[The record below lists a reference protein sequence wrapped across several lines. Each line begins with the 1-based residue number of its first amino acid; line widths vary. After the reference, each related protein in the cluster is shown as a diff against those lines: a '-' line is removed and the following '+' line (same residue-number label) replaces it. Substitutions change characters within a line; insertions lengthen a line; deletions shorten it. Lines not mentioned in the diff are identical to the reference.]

1 MDTLSFPITFLE
13 LLGVEIDITS
23 LNFGKFPQSPILHY
37 QFSSW
42 MEKTMTRKDTL
53 PLEKQ
58 IRFTIVWAVRKFYP
72 QFCLDYIGRMA
83 LILVYQ

>member
-23 LNFGKFPQSPILHY
+23 LNFGKFPPHPTLSI
-37 QFSSW
+37 QFLDG
-42 MEKTMTRKDTL
+42 ENDDKNDTL